1 MLQWSIDLLLENW
14 NWKQLETSKSKEDIR
29 FQLIVLQNRVE
40 F

>member
-29 FQLIVLQNRVE
+29 FQLIFLQNRVE